1 MIDRGRLYHVM
12 RLRGMTYRDVAEAL
26 GFSEWDWYSRLGGK
40 TPWRRS
46 ELELLADVLD
56 CPVGYLRGTMDEEE
70 LLAVAQ
76 KARRDRRLV
85 DRWIGPTMTGWDIVY
100 AYERPSLMKERTWRP

>member
-1 MIDRGRLYHVM
+1 MINRERLCHVM

-26 GFSEWDWYSRLGGK
+26 GFSVWEWYRRLEGK

-46 ELELLADVLD
+46 ELELLADILD
-56 CPVGYLRGTMDEEE
+56 CPVGYLRGTMDEDE

-76 KARRDRRLV
+76 NAKRDQRLV
-85 DRWIGPTMTGWDIVY
+85 ERWVGPTMTGWDIVY
-100 AYERPSLMKERTWRP
+100 AYERLSSMKERTWRP

>member
-1 MIDRGRLYHVM
+1 MIDRERLYHVM

-26 GFSEWDWYSRLGGK
+26 GLSVWEWYHRLEGK
-40 TPWRRS
+40 TPWRRG

-56 CPVGYLRGTMDEEE
+56 CPVGYLRGTMDEEQ
-70 LLAVAQ
+70 LLEVAQ
-76 KARRDRRLV
+76 KAKRDRHLV

-100 AYERPSLMKERTWRP
+100 SYERPSLMRERTWRP